1 MAAKIIISM
10 AMRNMIF
17 RIYTIGLLTA
27 AVAPILNAQDMEVV
41 NGPPFTPENL
51 ISNVFLGEGVEV
63 LNVTFTGNNQSV
75 GFFNQ
80 SADEV
85 GINRGIVMSTGR
97 ATSNAGIGVDQPGN
111 EQSSSNMGTAIMDPD
126 LLNITNGVEV
136 NDMVRYSITFIPIS
150 DTLRFN
156 YVFGSEEYPEYVCS
170 NFNDVFGFF
179 ISGPG
184 INGPYSNNAENI
196 ALIPGTDLPVTINNL
211 NPGEV
216 GTNGDSDNCQPPIGS
231 LDYSAFYNDNN
242 NSSNQPV
249 YDGFTSVLT
258 AEAVVEPCS
267 TYTIKLV
274 IADVSDGLFDSGVFL
289 EAKSFGTGS
298 LDVEA
303 TTVSLDG
310 SVAEGCAEGV
320 LTFSL
325 PSPVEVDYPIDYQI
339 LGTAENGVD
348 YEFIPPGLFIP
359 AGDSAVNIPIIA
371 FEDGIEEGEETILI
385 DVQRDPCNR
394 DTIPILIRENPL
406 VPADLGPDL
415 EICQSD
421 SVQLMGELPVPLP
434 PPPSFTNDA
443 PVNIP
448 DNPANVSL
456 FSPVEVLGVI
466 PPTLGPGVI
475 QSVCIDSFDHRWID
489 DMDLFLI
496 GPDDQFMELTTDNG
510 GDGGNAL
517 GQDFFINTCFTPEA
531 VTNINTV
538 APEDAPFTG
547 NWAPEGL
554 WTDLY
559 GPDRNSNGT
568 WQLLLIDD
576 TPSLGGTLHSW
587 TITFNPVYEIS
598 YTWTPAAGLSCAD
611 CPNPVATPDT
621 TTTYV
626 LDAVDS
632 YGCRTTDTITVNV
645 LNGPG
650 APDLSCA
657 NVTGS
662 SITVSWG
669 PDMEADSF
677 QVNVDSTGWVP
688 PNGLNQ
694 HTVSNLP
701 FLTAVSV
708 QVRGVGD
715 CPGPASEIICE
726 TLNCVP
732 PILNLAS
739 ASDPGCNGGANGS
752 LSVEASGTV
761 PPYTYAL
768 GGVENTTGV
777 FDSLSAGSYTV
788 AVVDD
793 TGCGATLTVNLEDPA
808 PLNADTLIRPVS
820 CAGADDGRATLSI
833 QGGSGPYAF
842 DWGPLGTDSL
852 QTGLPAGEYPLEVT
866 DGGGC
871 VSNYVLSVAEPDSLS
886 AVPNLTNVACGG
898 LPTGQINLA
907 IQGGTAP
914 YQITYS
920 DGLLP
925 GPDSSAVDSIAA
937 GTYLATVED
946 ANGCLADVP
955 FAITSPPPLE
965 MQFAATDALCADS
978 LSGRVAVI
986 PGGGVGNYLYEWR
999 QDGAEISA
1007 DSVLNNIGA
1016 GTYVLELT
1024 DANACRITDSI
1035 VINEPERITVE
1046 LMSQPASCAGLQDGG
1061 VGVTVAGGSGAYT
1074 YNWSDIGI
1082 GPGERDDLGGGP
1094 YSLTVTDENNCQQ
1107 VESFTIDAPA
1117 ALALSMSAEPT
1128 LCTGT
1133 ASGAATVIPQGGTE
1147 PYTYNWGDGQSDS
1160 IATALPPGFIS
1171 VQVADVNGCTG
1182 TDSVEV
1188 GDAPALELMLQPAP
1202 VSCFGEA
1209 DGSISAEAVGGA
1221 GGYTFAWSNQQAG
1234 TSVSGLVAGTYSL
1247 TLTDANGCTL
1257 ADTVELQQPTEL
1269 STSTSSSTAS
1279 CLPEPDGSATVTVSG
1294 GTPGYTYS
1302 WSDGQTVANPQGLE
1316 AGLYTVTVADANSCS
1331 TVDSALVD
1339 AVPALEVTADAFP
1352 ASCFGAADG
1361 SLSVDV
1367 AGGDGNYSFTW
1378 SDDLAPQ
1385 ADVENLSAGTYGLTV
1400 SDGLGCETTASFVV
1414 SEPSA
1419 IIITEEVSMISCAG
1433 GEDGAVALSISG
1445 GTPAYDV
1452 SWSNGATGT
1461 DLEGLALGTYQAT
1474 VVDANNCVATIAV
1487 AIEEASPIAVA
1498 VTTEPVLCFGERSGA
1513 ASVTVNGGLPPYAYN
1528 WSNGAATSDIEN
1540 TAAGMYTVTI
1550 TDAAGCEV
1558 SEAVV
1563 IEQPDTA
1570 LAATAEALGVSCF
1583 GDEDGRIDIN
1593 VSGGTPTY
1601 RYSIDGG
1608 AFFSGSS
1615 TFIGLEPGTY
1625 DLQVRDA
1632 NGCLFFGEPV
1642 DVSEPDPIAV
1652 SLGTTRAINY
1662 QDTVRVIPEITGGV
1676 EPFGY
1681 EWFPQDS
1688 TVLSCYRCSAPLATV
1703 DFQQSIRVIVTDI
1716 TGCTGEAVFTLYAKK
1731 DRPVFVPTGFTP
1743 NGDSRNDLLTVLAR
1757 EGLEADIRTFRIFDR
1772 WGEMV
1777 YEANDISPNQ
1787 VNVGWDGTLRG
1798 EPLQPGVYLWF
1809 IELEYTDGLTETF
1822 KGQTTLIR

>member
-27 AVAPILNAQDMEVV
+27 AVAPLLNAQDMEVV

-63 LNVTFTGNNQSV
+63 LEVTFTGNNQSV

-80 SADEV
+80 AEDEV

-97 ATSNAGIGVDQPGN
+97 ATSNGGIGVDQTGN
-111 EQSSSNMGTAIMDPD
+111 EQSSSTMGTAIADPD
-126 LLNITNGVEV
+126 LLAITNGVEV
-136 NDMVRYSITFIPIS
+136 NDMVRYSITFVPIS

-170 NFNDVFGFF
+170 SFNDVFGFF

-184 INGPYSNNAENI
+184 ISGPYSNDAENI
-196 ALIPGTDLPVTINNL
+196 ALIPGTNLPVTINNL
-211 NPGEV
+211 NPGQV
-216 GTNGDSDNCQPPIGS
+216 GANGDAINCQAPNGS

-298 LDVEA
+298 LNVEA

-320 LTFSL
+320 LAFSL
-325 PSPVEVDYPIDYQI
+325 PGPVESDYPIDYQI

-348 YEFIPPGLFIP
+348 YEFIPPDLVIP
-359 AGDSAVNIPIIA
+359 AGDSVVEIPIIA
-371 FEDGIEEGEETILI
+371 FEDGIDEGEETILI

-406 VPADLGPDL
+406 VPADLGPDV
-415 EICQSD
+415 EICQFD

-434 PPPSFTNDA
+434 PPPSFRNDA

-448 DNPANVSL
+448 ANPANVSL

-538 APEDAPFTG
+538 APADAPFTG

-559 GPDRNSNGT
+559 GPDRSTNGT

-587 TITFNPVYEIS
+587 TITFNPVYEIT
-598 YTWTPAAGLSCAD
+598 YDWAPAAGLSCTD

-621 TTTYV
+621 TTTYI
-626 LDAVDS
+626 LNAVDS
-632 YGCRTTDTITVNV
+632 YGCSTTDTVTVTV
-645 LNGPG
+645 LYGPD
-650 APDLSCA
+650 APELSCA

-677 QVNVDSTGWVP
+677 QVNVDSTGWVAA
-688 PNGLNQ
+688 NGVNQ

-701 FLTAVSV
+701 FLTAVTV

-715 CPGPASEIICE
+715 CPGPVSEITCE
-726 TLNCVP
+726 TLDCVP

-739 ASDPGCNGGANGS
+739 VSEPSCNGGADGS
-752 LSVEASGTV
+752 LSVGASGTV

-768 GGVENTTGV
+768 GGLENTTGV

-793 TGCGATLTVNLEDPA
+793 TGCGATLTVDLEEPA
-808 PLNADTLIRPVS
+808 PLDADTLVTPVS
-820 CAGADDGRATLSI
+820 CAGAADGAATLAI

-852 QTGLPAGEYPLEVT
+852 QTGLTGGDYPLEVT

-871 VSNYVLSVAEPDSLS
+871 VSNYVLTVAEPDSLA
-886 AVPNLTNVACGG
+886 AVANLTNVACGG
-898 LPTGQINLA
+898 VPTGQINLA
-907 IQGGTAP
+907 VQGGAAP

-920 DGLLP
+920 GGLMP
-925 GPDSSAVDSIAA
+925 GIDSSAVDSIAA

-946 ANGCLADVP
+946 ANGCLVEVP
-955 FAITSPPPLE
+955 FEITSPPPLDI
-965 MQFAATDALCADS
+965 QFAATDALCADS
-978 LSGRVAVI
+978 LSGQAAVI
-986 PGGGVGNYLYEWR
+986 PGGGVGNYLYEWQ
-999 QDGAEISA
+999 QDGAEIST
-1007 DSVLNNIGA
+1007 DSVLNNIQA

-1035 VINEPERITVE
+1035 VINEPEGIAVD
-1046 LMSQPASCAGLQDGG
+1046 LVSQPTSCAGLQDGG
-1061 VGVTVAGGSGAYT
+1061 VTVMVNGGTGAYT
-1074 YNWSDIGI
+1074 YNWSDIGL
-1082 GPGERDDLGGGP
+1082 GPENRDDLGGGA

-1107 VESFTIDAPA
+1107 VQDFAVEAPA
-1117 ALALSMSAEPT
+1117 ALALSLTAEPV
-1128 LCTGT
+1128 LCNGTESGT
-1133 ASGAATVIPQGGTE
+1133 ATVVPEGGTA
-1147 PYTYNWGDGQSDS
+1147 PYTYTWADGQSDS
-1160 IATALPPGFIS
+1160 IATALPPGITS
-1171 VQVADVNGCTG
+1171 VQVTDANGCTG
-1182 TDSVEV
+1182 ADSIEV
-1188 GDAPALELMLQPAP
+1188 PDAPALELTLQPTP
-1202 VSCFGEA
+1202 PLCFDGS
-1209 DGSISAEAVGGA
+1209 DGSISAEASGGA
-1221 GGYTFAWSNQQAG
+1221 GGYTFDWSDQQSG
-1234 TSVSGLVAGTYSL
+1234 PSVSGLAAGSYSL

-1257 ADTVELQQPTEL
+1257 ADTIALQQPTAL
-1269 STSTSSSTAS
+1269 ATSTISDTAS

-1294 GTPGYTYS
+1294 GTPAYTYN
-1302 WSDGQTVANPQGLE
+1302 WSDGQTLANAQGLE
-1316 AGLYTVTVADANSCS
+1316 EGFYTVTVSDANGCS
-1331 TVDSALVD
+1331 TVDTALVD
-1339 AVPALEVTADAFP
+1339 AVPGLEITPTAFP
-1352 ASCFGAADG
+1352 ASCFGATNG
-1361 SLSVDV
+1361 SLSVEV
-1367 AGGDGNYSFTW
+1367 AGGDGDYTFTW
-1378 SDDLAPQ
+1378 SAGLPSQ
-1385 ADVENLSAGTYGLTV
+1385 PDVENLSAGTYGLTV
-1400 SDGLGCETTASFVV
+1400 SDGLGCTATANLAVGQ
-1414 SEPSA
+1414 PSA
-1419 IIITEEVSMISCAG
+1419 IAITEAVSMVSCAG
-1433 GEDGAVALSISG
+1433 GDDGGVALSITG
-1445 GTPAYDV
+1445 GTPPYSV
-1452 SWSNGATGT
+1452 SWSNGETGPG
-1461 DLEGLALGTYQAT
+1461 LEGLSLGTYQAT
-1474 VVDANNCVATIAV
+1474 VVDANNCTATIEVAV
-1487 AIEEASPIAVA
+1487 EEASPIAVA
-1498 VTTEPVLCFGERSGA
+1498 VTTEPVLCFGDQTGA
-1513 ASVTVNGGLPPYAYN
+1513 AQVAVSGGLPPYAYD
-1528 WSNGAATSDIEN
+1528 WSNGAATAGIEDA
-1540 TAAGMYTVTI
+1540 AAGMYTVSI

-1558 SEAVV
+1558 EETLM
-1563 IEQPDTA
+1563 ITQPDTA
-1570 LAATAEALGVSCF
+1570 LAVTAEALDVSCF
-1583 GDEDGRIDIN
+1583 GDEDGRIDLN
-1593 VSGGTPTY
+1593 VTGGTPTY

-1642 DVSEPDPIAV
+1642 VVGEPDPIEV
-1652 SLGTTRAINY
+1652 SLGSTRAINF
-1662 QDTVRVIPEITGGV
+1662 QDTIQVIPEITGGV

-1681 EWFPQDS
+1681 EWFPKDS

-1772 WGEMV
+1772 WGEVV
-1777 YEANDISPNQ
+1777 YETNDISPNEMTA
-1787 VNVGWDGTLRG
+1787 GWDGTFRG
-1798 EPLQPGVYLWF
+1798 EPMQPGVYLWF